1 MTSNAILGLNSL
13 SYPFK
18 WCFAL
23 IPILPRQMVDFL
35 EAPLPLLVGITKQMY
50 SELKLTEEER
60 NNKIWIFLDEET
72 TQVRFMPNE

>member
-1 MTSNAILGLNSL
+1 
-13 SYPFK
+13 
-18 WCFAL
+18 
-23 IPILPRQMVDFL
+23 MVDFL